1 MRHCYIILMKLCLLG
16 TVNFS
21 AVNFASTSISY
32 EVIAERYH
40 NPQLFTQG
48 LEMHDEKIYES
59 SGLYDKSELLIYPL
73 RFNESKW
80 AQMTG
85 KPEFSFKL
93 PRKYFAEGI
102 SVFNDKIYLLTW
114 NEKKLFVFD
123 LKTHAELKPMSY
135 KGEGWGLTHNN
146 QHLIRS
152 DGSATLYFHHP
163 DNFKVEKKLDVK
175 QNNQP
180 VNQLNEL
187 EFAMG
192 FIWANLWY
200 QHKIIK
206 INPDT
211 GEVVGEL
218 DLQKIATQHY
228 DNTEKV
234 LNGIAWDEQR
244 QAFWITGKWWPK
256 MYLIKVTQT
265 PP

>member
-1 MRHCYIILMKLCLLG
+1 MRHYCYIILAGLCLYS
-16 TVNFS
+16 S
-21 AVNFASTSISY
+21 AIFAATGISY
-32 EVIAERYH
+32 EVVAERYH

-48 LEMHDEKIYES
+48 LEMHDEKFYES
-59 SGLYDKSELLIYPL
+59 SGLYAKSEWLIYPVK
-73 RFNESKW
+73 FSDSKW
-80 AQMTG
+80 IQMTS
-85 KPEFSFKL
+85 KPEFNFKL
-93 PRKYFAEGI
+93 PQKYFAEGI
-102 SVFNDKIYLLTW
+102 TVFNNKIYLLTW

-123 LKTHAELKPMSY
+123 LKTHAELKALYY

-152 DGSATLYFHHP
+152 DGSSTLYFHNP
-163 DNFKVEKKLDVK
+163 ETFKVEKKLEVK
-175 QNNQP
+175 ENNQA
-180 VNQLNEL
+180 VSQLNEL

-218 DLQKIATQHY
+218 DLSKIATRHY

-256 MYLIKVTQT
+256 MYLIKVT